1 MTAKIY
7 RAKKSGAVLPMV
19 LLGTVLIAVI
29 FLAFHQLSQ
38 TSRHRMSWSYD
49 RMVAKNIAES
59 ALAMASAAIFQ
70 NDFETRWYKTT
81 SSPNGKYGGFAGSYE
96 GVYGGGNFKVVAE
109 DVIIMDGQS
118 VDSKQD
124 LEEMTY
130 NRIDLF
136 AEGSYGNYKVVAYQA
151 LALMPEEKVY
161 KAQGVSGED
170 TVYEQR

>member
-1 MTAKIY
+1 MAKQLY
-7 RAKKSGAVLPMV
+7 KARNSGAVLPLV
-19 LLGTVLIAVI
+19 LVGTVLIAVV

-59 ALAMASAAIFQ
+59 ALSMASAAIFQ
-70 NDFETRWYKTT
+70 NNFEARWYKTT
-81 SSPNGKYGGFAGSYE
+81 SSPNGKYGGYAGSYE
-96 GVYGGGNFKVVAE
+96 GTYGGGHFKVVAE
-109 DVIIMDGQS
+109 DIVIMDGQS

-136 AEGSYGNYKVVAYQA
+136 AEGTYGNYKVVAYQV

-161 KAQGVSGED
+161 KVKGISGED
-170 TVYEQR
+170 NVYEQR